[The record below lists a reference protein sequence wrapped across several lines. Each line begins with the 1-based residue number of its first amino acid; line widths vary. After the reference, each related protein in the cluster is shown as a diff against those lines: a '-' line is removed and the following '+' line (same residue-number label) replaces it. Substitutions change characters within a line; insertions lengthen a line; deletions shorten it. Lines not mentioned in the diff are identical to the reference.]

1 MIKKDVIVY
10 DGICVMCNAFFRW
23 VHKNDSKNIFMFSNF
38 QSKFSSNNMNKLK
51 NAASIAII
59 LKNGDVIRKTEAVHY
74 ILKKTKKYLI
84 PRLLISIIPYPIS
97 NIFYD
102 FIASIRY
109 SIFGKHDS
117 CPVLDNKYKVKFI
130 D

>member
-10 DGICVMCNAFFRW
+10 DGICVMCNTFFRW

-74 ILKKTKKYLI
+74 ILKKTNSK
-84 PRLLISIIPYPIS
+84 II
-97 NIFYD
+97 N
-102 FIASIRY
+102 
-109 SIFGKHDS
+109 
-117 CPVLDNKYKVKFI
+117 
-130 D
+130 

>member
-10 DGICVMCNAFFRW
+10 DGICVMCNTFFRW